1 MKYVFLSDFQSI
13 CNAILHRNN
22 LLILKK
28 RHSFL
33 GLTLHTPSFLFAIA
47 MIMLSFTAHSSTAQ
61 QKIFIDAELALK
73 QGNNNKFKYYRNQ
86 LNDYPLSIYLD
97 FKADI
102 NTLLLLNGNDFI
114 AKANEYTN
122 TPLFTPLHNK
132 YLLNAGKK
140 KRWNDFLIV
149 SQKPPKNIRLQCY
162 YYFAKFSSTPMP
174 SEQFINEA
182 KNLWLSGRSRPQQ
195 CDPLFVKLKQ
205 QGYLTDELIWKRM
218 LLSFDSNQQYMLSLL
233 ANKMKKNRVET
244 KTLQAVYK
252 NPNTLLNLKINSSLS
267 AKGQDIVV
275 VGIKKLS
282 KVNLNLAIDLYTQYM
297 SESALNESNSHKLNE
312 YLVKRILLKND
323 SNFIEHVDNMLPIL
337 RNDAFTEMRLRWAI
351 KDNDM
356 AALSQTLTYLSPGAK
371 NKPRWQYWLAN
382 VNQLPTEEILEA
394 LSKQRNFYGF
404 IAAQDLNQPINLAAI
419 DHQQQ
424 DDLIPALLD
433 NPTYKRVTE
442 FMSLGRVHSARN
454 EWRFLLNNADKQSQV
469 QFAIIAKNNQWHDLG
484 VQSTIYGKQ
493 WNHISVRFPFAH
505 DAEFVDASQT
515 YGVNVD
521 EIMAI
526 ARRESAFHAYA
537 RSPVGARGLMQLM
550 PKTAKQTARKNKLNY
565 KKTYNLYDPELNIQ
579 LGSAYYAE
587 LLKKFDNN
595 RVLATAAYN
604 AGPHRVERWLRNT
617 KNNIDV
623 MAFIESIP
631 FKETREY
638 VQAVFSYRLIYE
650 AQRGKEENRIFSKQ
664 EQAFLY

>member
-1 MKYVFLSDFQSI
+1 
-13 CNAILHRNN
+13 
-22 LLILKK
+22 
-28 RHSFL
+28 
-33 GLTLHTPSFLFAIA
+33 
-47 MIMLSFTAHSSTAQ
+47 
-61 QKIFIDAELALK
+61 
-73 QGNNNKFKYYRNQ
+73 
-86 LNDYPLSIYLD
+86 
-97 FKADI
+97 
-102 NTLLLLNGNDFI
+102 
-114 AKANEYTN
+114 
-122 TPLFTPLHNK
+122 
-132 YLLNAGKK
+132 
-140 KRWNDFLIV
+140 
-149 SQKPPKNIRLQCY
+149 
-162 YYFAKFSSTPMP
+162 
-174 SEQFINEA
+174 
-182 KNLWLSGRSRPQQ
+182 
-195 CDPLFVKLKQ
+195 
-205 QGYLTDELIWKRM
+205 M

-297 SESALNESNSHKLNE
+297 SKSALSESNSHKLNE

-323 SNFIEHVDNMLPIL
+323 SHFIEHVDNMLPIL